1 MINDITMSNLIY
13 DACNTSLPD
22 NHITKLSIK
31 LKDSKILDQEKR

>member
-13 DACNTSLPD
+13 DANTSLPD